1 MPQIFSLQND
11 PLNYNSFFSA
21 CILTY
26 TPKIIHLFHFIWKN
40 DYFYLQQNNKPTIT
54 NALGQTVLIQE
65 IDGKATIELP
75 QGLYFVKLGG
85 ATQKVVVE

>member
-1 MPQIFSLQND
+1 MAR
-11 PLNYNSFFSA
+11 FF
-21 CILTY
+21 
-26 TPKIIHLFHFIWKN
+26 PKKIIHLFHFIWKN

-54 NALGQTVLIQE
+54 NALGQTILTKE

-75 QGLYFVKLGG
+75 RGLYFVKLGG